1 MVIWIILLAMTA
13 AAVMAVLWPLSR
25 HYAVGRQADPDT
37 QFYRSQIGEIER
49 DLARGVLLPGEAE
62 AAKAEAGRRLLRA
75 TGLQAEEAFAA
86 VGEPALRRRRAA
98 STLALSIVPLLALAT
113 YEIYGSPQLLSQP
126 PGAQLQQAQQAG
138 NMNLLGA
145 VAEIEAHL
153 ARNPQDGRG
162 WEVIAPVYLRMGR
175 IEDAVKAYES
185 AIRYQTPDAVRFANY
200 GEVLVLAKDGLI
212 TAEAQAAFEQALKL
226 DPSAPKA
233 QFYLARAAVQDG
245 QTDKAKTIFQEML
258 ASSPADAPWVD
269 AVRQELAALGA
280 PQPEAAPAA
289 TTPQIGPEAIAG
301 MVAGLASRL
310 ESQGGTAEEWA
321 RLMRSYAVLGQR
333 DKAADAAKRAREA
346 LAQDTEALKTIDTM
360 AQELKLTDAQP

>member
-1 MVIWIILLAMTA
+1 MVIWILLLAMTA

-25 HYAVGRQADPDT
+25 HYAVGRQANPDT
-37 QFYRSQIGEIER
+37 QFYREQIAEIER
-49 DLARGVLLPGEAE
+49 DLARGVLLPSEAE

-75 TGLQAEEAFAA
+75 TGMQADEAFAA

-98 STLALSIVPLLALAT
+98 STLALSIIPLLALAT
-113 YEIYGSPQLLSQP
+113 YEIYGSPQLLSEP
-126 PGAQLQQAQQAG
+126 PGARMQPQQAG
-138 NMNLLGA
+138 SSNLLGA

-153 ARNPQDGRG
+153 AKNPQDGRG

-175 IEDAVKAYES
+175 IEDAVKAYEA
-185 AIRYQTPDAVRFANY
+185 AIRYQAPDAVRFANY

-212 TAEAQAAFEQALKL
+212 SAEAQAAFEQAIKL

-245 QTDKAKTIFQEML
+245 QTDKAKTILQQLL
-258 ASSPADAPWVD
+258 ASSPADAPWTD

-280 PQPEAAPAA
+280 PESASIAE
-289 TTPQIGPEAIAG
+289 PQIGPEAIAG

-310 ESQGGTAEEWA
+310 EAQGGTAEEWA

-346 LAQDTEALKTIDTM
+346 LAQDTQALKTIDTM

>member
-1 MVIWIILLAMTA
+1 MVIWIVLLAMTA

-25 HYAVGRQADPDT
+25 HYAVGRQANPDT
-37 QFYRSQIGEIER
+37 QFYRAQIAEIDR
-49 DLARGVLLPGEAE
+49 DLARGVLLPSEAE

-75 TGLQAEEAFAA
+75 TGLQAEEAVAA

-98 STLALSIVPLLALAT
+98 STLALSIIPLLALAT
-113 YEIYGSPQLLSQP
+113 YEIYGSPQLLSEP
-126 PGAQLQQAQQAG
+126 PGARMQPQQAG

-145 VAEIEAHL
+145 VGEIEAHL
-153 ARNPQDGRG
+153 AKNPQDGRG

-185 AIRYQTPDAVRFANY
+185 AIRYQAPDAVRFANY
-200 GEVLVLAKDGLI
+200 GEALVLAKDGLI
-212 TAEAQAAFEQALKL
+212 SAEAQAAFEQAVKL

-245 QTDKAKTIFQEML
+245 QTDKAKTILQNLL
-258 ASSPADAPWVD
+258 ASSSADAPWTD

-280 PQPEAAPAA
+280 PEAAS
-289 TTPQIGPEAIAG
+289 TTAPQIGPEAIAG

-310 ESQGGTAEEWA
+310 EAQGGTAEEWA

-333 DKAADAAKRAREA
+333 DKATDAAKRAREA
-346 LAQDTEALKTIDTM
+346 LAQDTEALKTIDTT
-360 AQELKLTDAQP
+360 ARELKLTDAQP

>member
-1 MVIWIILLAMTA
+1 MVIWIVLLAMTA

-25 HYAVGRQADPDT
+25 HYAVARQADPDT
-37 QFYRSQIGEIER
+37 QFYREQIAEIER
-49 DLARGVLLPGEAE
+49 DLARGVLLANEAE

-98 STLALSIVPLLALAT
+98 STLALSIIPLLALAT
-113 YEIYGSPQLLSQP
+113 YEIYGSPQLLSEP
-126 PGAQLQQAQQAG
+126 PGARMQPQQAG
-138 NMNLLGA
+138 GSNLLGA

-153 ARNPQDGRG
+153 AKNPQDGRG

-185 AIRYQTPDAVRFANY
+185 AIRYQAPDAVRFANY
-200 GEVLVLAKDGLI
+200 GEALVLAKDGLI
-212 TAEAQAAFEQALKL
+212 SAEAQTAFEQAVKL

-245 QTDKAKTIFQEML
+245 QTDKAKTILQDLL

-280 PQPEAAPAA
+280 PQPEAATAGA
-289 TTPQIGPEAIAG
+289 PQIGPEAIAG

-310 ESQGGTAEEWA
+310 EAQGGSAEEWA

-333 DKAADAAKRAREA
+333 DKAAEAAKRAREA
-346 LAQDTEALKTIDTM
+346 LAQDTQGLKTIDTM

>member
-75 TGLQAEEAFAA
+75 TGVQADEAFAA

-98 STLALSIVPLLALAT
+98 STLALSIIPLLALAT
-113 YEIYGSPQLLSQP
+113 YEIYGSPQLLSEP
-126 PGAQLQQAQQAG
+126 PGARMQPQQAG
-138 NMNLLGA
+138 NINLLGA

-153 ARNPQDGRG
+153 ASNPQDGRG

-175 IEDAVKAYES
+175 IEDAVKAYEA
-185 AIRYQTPDAVRFANY
+185 AIRYQAPDAVRFANY
-200 GEVLVLAKDGLI
+200 GEALVLAKDGLI
-212 TAEAQAAFEQALKL
+212 SAEAQAAFEQAVKL

-245 QTDKAKTIFQEML
+245 QTDKAKTILQEL
-258 ASSPADAPWVD
+258 IASSPAEAPWVD

-280 PQPEAAPAA
+280 PQPEAAPAGA
-289 TTPQIGPEAIAG
+289 PQIGPEAIAG

-310 ESQGGTAEEWA
+310 EAQGGSAEEWA

-333 DKAADAAKRAREA
+333 DKAAEAARRAREA
-346 LAQDTEALKTIDTM
+346 LAQDTDALKTIDSM

>member
-25 HYAVGRQADPDT
+25 HYAVARQADPDT
-37 QFYRSQIGEIER
+37 QFYREQIAEIER
-49 DLARGVLLPGEAE
+49 DLARGVLLANEAE

-98 STLALSIVPLLALAT
+98 STLALSIIPLLALAT
-113 YEIYGSPQLLSQP
+113 YEIYGSPQLLSEP
-126 PGAQLQQAQQAG
+126 PGARMQPQQAG
-138 NMNLLGA
+138 GSNLLGA

-153 ARNPQDGRG
+153 AKNPQDGRG

-185 AIRYQTPDAVRFANY
+185 AIRYQAPDAVRFANY
-200 GEVLVLAKDGLI
+200 GEALVLAKDGLI
-212 TAEAQAAFEQALKL
+212 SAEAQTAFEQAVKL

-245 QTDKAKTIFQEML
+245 QTDKAKTILQDLL

-280 PQPEAAPAA
+280 PQPEAATAGA
-289 TTPQIGPEAIAG
+289 PQIGPEAIAG
-301 MVAGLASRL
+301 MVAGLATRL
-310 ESQGGTAEEWA
+310 EAQGGTAEEWA

-333 DKAADAAKRAREA
+333 DKAAEAAKRAREA
-346 LAQDTEALKTIDTM
+346 LAQDTQGLKTIDTM

>member
-25 HYAVGRQADPDT
+25 HYAVGRQANPDT
-37 QFYRSQIGEIER
+37 QFYREQIAEIER
-49 DLARGVLLPGEAE
+49 DLARGVLLPNEAE

-98 STLALSIVPLLALAT
+98 STLALSIIPLLALAT
-113 YEIYGSPQLLSQP
+113 YEIYGSPQLLSEP
-126 PGAQLQQAQQAG
+126 PGARMQPQQAG
-138 NMNLLGA
+138 GMNLLGA
-145 VAEIEAHL
+145 VADIEAHL
-153 ARNPQDGRG
+153 AKNPQDGRG

-185 AIRYQTPDAVRFANY
+185 AVRYQAPDAARFANY
-200 GEVLVLAKDGLI
+200 GEALVLAKDGLI
-212 TAEAQAAFEQALKL
+212 SAEAQAAFEQAVKL

-245 QTDKAKTIFQEML
+245 QTGRAKTILENLL

-269 AVRQELAALGA
+269 PVKQELAALVA

-289 TTPQIGPEAIAG
+289 AAQIGPEAIAG

-310 ESQGGTAEEWA
+310 EAQGGTAEEWT

-333 DKAADAAKRAREA
+333 DKATDAAKRAREA
-346 LAQDTEALKTIDTM
+346 LAQDAEALKTIDTM
-360 AQELKLTDAQP
+360 AQELKLTDVQP